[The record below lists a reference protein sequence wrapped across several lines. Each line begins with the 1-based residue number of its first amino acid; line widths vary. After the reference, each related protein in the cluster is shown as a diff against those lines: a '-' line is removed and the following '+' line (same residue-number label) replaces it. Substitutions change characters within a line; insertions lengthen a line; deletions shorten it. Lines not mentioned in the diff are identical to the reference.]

1 MSVIRC
7 PRKKI
12 LRSKKQ
18 FRKPWIM
25 QDTLLSLNIG
35 LLETDILLYSVQ
47 IELFQPHTTFSFQGV
62 GKPAPSPF
70 SRERELLGGFPEPTS
85 RHSARQRGRFFAKSI
100 LCRHSA
106 SSRIPH
112 FEQFTF
118 SPFRYTMMPGSKS
131 LSPHELAHRWVKD
144 LLTRPPIGA

>member
-1 MSVIRC
+1 M
-7 PRKKI
+7 K
-12 LRSKKQ
+12 
-18 FRKPWIM
+18 
-25 QDTLLSLNIG
+25 
-35 LLETDILLYSVQ
+35 

-70 SRERELLGGFPEPTS
+70 FRERELLGGFPESTS
-85 RHSARQRGRFFAKSI
+85 RRSAGQRGRFFAKSI

-106 SSRIPH
+106 PSRIPH

-131 LSPHELAHRWVKD
+131 LSPHELANRWVKD
-144 LLTRPPIGA
+144 LLTRPRSEHKSGMIIPRYATIGQDCGSAQHGTIRRHQGRGLLPPTSYI